1 MSTLKLCATVQSY
14 NLITPPFTP
23 LREKKNAL
31 RAAPRSSGAEI
42 AVSPP
47 TPGRKTA
54 VSTAKKRPPTQ
65 HQSETYPN
73 AVCWA
78 EFHERE
84 DLRTARVTR
93 AQSMQR
99 CSVGGT
105 VVATVASQANT
116 GALTA
121 LSSSVAQA
129 GFPCTVVQP
138 TGPVRPPPTFGTEG
152 RGGVRE
158 RLFLLSTLALE
169 PWNTQCGSAEQ
180 NARRDAE
187 LHRARLWRTVLDQHL
202 NLLAI
207 DVAHSLASNPLPHI
221 RSLDTS
227 ERRHGTG
234 RFFRF
239 GATLPD
245 IVGTADG
252 WELRHDLLWVRSTA
266 ATRALAVRA
275 ENRTWGSSLHSVWNE
290 ELSYNQKF
298 GNVSCCHTPC
308 VRRYI
313 TNNSGVGVGTSE
325 AGCLGGAAMTRTRA
339 IHASAPPQGTQIE
352 WRHPGWQAG
361 RYNEHMPFTR
371 EWARCTDPANY
382 CFRRAIEHAPTN
394 STANLPA
401 VGSRLE
407 HRYDADRMLGADTT
421 FHSPCFRFLRGIE
434 PSILRLEGS
443 SHPTGA
449 NVLGPDLGVSPQGV
463 IKSIRNPN
471 GGAFPVRFFN
481 PSIVRA
487 PPGLC
492 PRCAYVVSLR
502 ADCTHQCDSGSLYSV
517 RSRGERSPAG
527 KTRLFRGTAIVVLD
541 SALRRLGWTWLINA
555 PRNQVEPRGKY
566 SAHLR
571 SNKTLR
577 LAQPG
582 DSNGFPPVYTSP
594 VFDVRLLYYRGNL
607 FATAVVP
614 VGKSEPFC
622 LVHLQVT
629 ATPTDDGGLTHLRVW
644 SSQRI
649 SATTPWALGRNQALF
664 SSADGRELLIQP
676 W

>member
-1 MSTLKLCATVQSY
+1 MSLARSAGCA
-14 NLITPPFTP
+14 
-23 LREKKNAL
+23 LREERVPELRLPRHRNLSPLAAL
-31 RAAPRSSGAEI
+31 MCADARARGP
-42 AVSPP
+42 
-47 TPGRKTA
+47 
-54 VSTAKKRPPTQ
+54 
-65 HQSETYPN
+65 
-73 AVCWA
+73 
-78 EFHERE
+78 
-84 DLRTARVTR
+84 
-93 AQSMQR
+93 MQR
-99 CSVGGT
+99 CSVDGT
-105 VVATVASQANT
+105 VVATVASHADS

-138 TGPVRPPPTFGTEG
+138 TGPVRPPPTFGTGG
-152 RGGVRE
+152 RYGVQE

-169 PWNTQCGSAEQ
+169 PWNAQCGSAEQ

-207 DVAHSLASNPLPHI
+207 DVARSLASDPLPHI
-221 RSLDTS
+221 RSLATS
-227 ERRHGTG
+227 ERRRGTG
-234 RFFRF
+234 HLFRF
-239 GATLPD
+239 RAILPD
-245 IVGTADG
+245 IIGTAGG

-290 ELSYNQKF
+290 ELSYNQEF
-298 GNVSCCHTPC
+298 RNVSCCHTPC
-308 VRRYI
+308 MRRYI
-313 TNNSGVGVGTSE
+313 INSGIGVGTSE
-325 AGCLGGAAMTRTRA
+325 AGCLGGADTALTRA
-339 IHASAPPQGTQIE
+339 IYASEPPEGTLIQ
-352 WRHPGWQAG
+352 WKNPGWQAG
-361 RYNEHMPFTR
+361 RYNEHVPFTR

-382 CFRRAIEHAPTN
+382 CFRHATEHAPTN
-394 STANLPA
+394 STTNLPA
-401 VGSRLE
+401 VGSHLQ

-443 SHPTGA
+443 AHPTGA
-449 NVLGPDLGVSPQGV
+449 NVLGADMGVPPQGV
-463 IKSIRNPN
+463 IKSHLTPN
-471 GGAFPVRFFN
+471 GGLFPVRFFN

-527 KTRLFRGTAIVVLD
+527 KTRLFRGTAIVVFD

-555 PRNQVEPRGKY
+555 PRNQVAPRRNY
-566 SAHLR
+566 PAHLR

-577 LAQPG
+577 YMAQPG
-582 DSNGFPPVYTSP
+582 DSDDFPPVYTSP

-614 VGKSEPFC
+614 VGKNEPFC

-629 ATPTDDGGLTHLRVW
+629 ATPTDDGGLTRLRVW
-644 SSQRI
+644 ASRRI

>member
-1 MSTLKLCATVQSY
+1 MSTVSLKTV
-14 NLITPPFTP
+14 IPVFTRVNAVSLSP
-23 LREKKNAL
+23 LSGVRAR
-31 RAAPRSSGAEI
+31 RAA
-42 AVSPP
+42 
-47 TPGRKTA
+47 
-54 VSTAKKRPPTQ
+54 
-65 HQSETYPN
+65 
-73 AVCWA
+73 
-78 EFHERE
+78 
-84 DLRTARVTR
+84 
-93 AQSMQR
+93 SMQR
-99 CSVGGT
+99 CSVDGT
-105 VVATVASQANT
+105 VVATVASQADT

-138 TGPVRPPPTFGTEG
+138 TGPVPSLPTFGTEG
-152 RGGVRE
+152 RDASFGTDRRDGVRD
-158 RLFLLSTLALE
+158 RLFLLSMLTLE
-169 PWNTQCGSAEQ
+169 PWKTQCGSAEQ

-202 NLLAI
+202 NLLAV
-207 DVAHSLASNPLPHI
+207 DVARSLTSNPLPHI
-221 RSLDTS
+221 RSLETS
-227 ERRHGTG
+227 ERRRGTG
-234 RFFRF
+234 NFFRF
-239 GATLPD
+239 GAILPD
-245 IVGTADG
+245 IVGTAGG
-252 WELRHDLLWVRSTA
+252 WELRDDLLWVRSTA

-275 ENRTWGSSLHSVWNE
+275 ENRTWGASLHLVWNE
-290 ELSYNQKF
+290 ELSYNQEF
-298 GNVSCCHTPC
+298 RNVSCCHTPC

-313 TNNSGVGVGTSE
+313 TNSGVGVGASE
-325 AGCLGGAAMTRTRA
+325 AGCLGGADMRPRHA
-339 IHASAPPQGTQIE
+339 IHASAPPQGTLIQ
-352 WRHPGWQAG
+352 WKNPGWQAG
-361 RYNEHMPFTR
+361 RYNEHMPFPR

-382 CFRRAIEHAPTN
+382 CFRRAIEHVPTN
-394 STANLPA
+394 GTTNRPA
-401 VGSRLE
+401 IGSRLQ

-421 FHSPCFRFLRGIE
+421 FRSPCFRFLRGIE

-443 SHPTGA
+443 AHPTGT
-449 NVLGPDLGVSPQGV
+449 NVLGADLGVPPQGV
-463 IKSIRNPN
+463 IKINYKGKSHLTPN
-471 GGAFPVRFFN
+471 DSAFPVRFFN

-555 PRNQVEPRGKY
+555 PRNQVAPRQNY
-566 SAHLR
+566 PAHLR
-571 SNKTLR
+571 SKKTLR
-577 LAQPG
+577 YMAQPG
-582 DSNGFPPVYTSP
+582 DSDGFPPVYTSP

-629 ATPTDDGGLTHLRVW
+629 ATPTGDGGLTHLRVW
-644 SSQRI
+644 ASQRI
-649 SATTPWALGRNQALF
+649 SATTPWAVGRNQALF